1 MNIASATMPLK
12 APAGTVLFRPGQA
25 CPGFVR
31 LTQGTI
37 RVVLTAASG
46 REVVLYRVQP
56 GGLCLQTFSCLVEG
70 KEYAATGVAETAL
83 EGEIIPHATFRKMME
98 TDHGFLSSV
107 LGAVAERFSDY
118 ERLVEDVALTGF
130 DARLARVLLRLA
142 DDAMQVHATHE
153 QLATETASGRAFV
166 SRRLADFDRK
176 GLVERHRGHIA
187 LINKSALE
195 DIAADDL

>member
-1 MNIASATMPLK
+1 MNAAASTPLK
-12 APAGTVLFRPGQA
+12 CPAGTVLFQPGQA

-31 LTQGTI
+31 LDKGSI

-56 GGLCLQTFSCLVEG
+56 GGLCLQTFSCLVED
-70 KEYAATGVAETAL
+70 KTYSATGVAETPL
-83 EGEIIPHATFRKMME
+83 EGEIISNADFHRMIE
-98 TDHGFLSSV
+98 TDPQFLASV
-107 LGAVAERFSDY
+107 LGAVATRFHDY

-142 DDAMQVHATHE
+142 DDADEVHATHE

-166 SRRLADFDRK
+166 SRRLAAFEGQ
-176 GLVERHRGHIA
+176 GLVARRRGHIA
-187 LINKSALE
+187 LIKKAALE
-195 DIAADDL
+195 QIAADEG